1 MRPRNSDGTLRRA
14 NKPKLIT
21 ARTLTARWIEAETL
35 HLKQLGMSFAAI
47 AEHVTRVA
55 AGQEK
60 ALIEI
65 PTEVEFSAGY
75 CISAQAIHRAFKRAI
90 ERLPRTEAE
99 AFRKLD
105 TERCEAMIL
114 ALQSGIRKGD
124 PKSADVAVRIL
135 EYKAKINGYLAPSKH
150 EVSGGAGTP
159 IPIGLFQE
167 AIDALD
173 KKD

>member
-75 CISAQAIHRAFKRAI
+75 CISAQAI